1 MSSRRDPGA
10 RPGSRPTSRSQSRP
24 PARRDG
30 NQPKRRTTG
39 TPAGVA
45 RTRGS
50 RNLTGRAA
58 VVLLVLGALIVSYA
72 QSLRV
77 WFDQHQQ
84 ISALQQEIRDREKR
98 VGQLDDEI
106 ARWNDDAYVRAQA
119 RQRLGWV
126 MPGEIGYRVI
136 GADGKPVGAPPEPAG
151 PADPQAD
158 TQKPTW
164 YTKLWGS
171 VEGAGKPAQ
180 PATPTPP
187 KPTPKPVLTAPPKGS
202 R

>member
-1 MSSRRDPGA
+1 M
-10 RPGSRPTSRSQSRP
+10 
-24 PARRDG
+24 
-30 NQPKRRTTG
+30 
-39 TPAGVA
+39 
-45 RTRGS
+45 
-50 RNLTGRAA
+50 
-58 VVLLVLGALIVSYA
+58 VLLVLGALIVSYA

-98 VGQLDDEI
+98 VSQLDDEI

-180 PATPTPP
+180 SATPTAP
-187 KPTPKPVLTAPPKGS
+187 KPTPRPVLTAPPKGS

>member
-1 MSSRRDPGA
+1 M
-10 RPGSRPTSRSQSRP
+10 
-24 PARRDG
+24 
-30 NQPKRRTTG
+30 
-39 TPAGVA
+39 
-45 RTRGS
+45 
-50 RNLTGRAA
+50 
-58 VVLLVLGALIVSYA
+58 LLVLGALVVSYA

-84 ISALQQEIRDREKR
+84 ISALQQEIRDRELR
-98 VGQLDDEI
+98 VGQLGDEVQ
-106 ARWNDDAYVRAQA
+106 RWDDDAYVKAQA

-151 PADPQAD
+151 PADPKAD
-158 TQKPTW
+158 APQKPTW

-171 VEGAGKPAQ
+171 VEGAGKP
-180 PATPTPP
+180 PAAAKPAAP

>member
-1 MSSRRDPGA
+1 M
-10 RPGSRPTSRSQSRP
+10 
-24 PARRDG
+24 
-30 NQPKRRTTG
+30 
-39 TPAGVA
+39 
-45 RTRGS
+45 
-50 RNLTGRAA
+50 
-58 VVLLVLGALIVSYA
+58 LLVLGALIVSYA

-84 ISALQQEIRDREKR
+84 ITALRQEIDDREKR
-98 VGQLDDEI
+98 VDQLDNEI

-136 GADGKPVGAPPEPAG
+136 GADGKPVGAPPEPVG
-151 PADPQAD
+151 PADPKAD
-158 TQKPTW
+158 VEKPSW

-171 VEGAGKPAQ
+171 VEGAGKPPQ
-180 PATPTPP
+180 SATPSAP